1 MANQRNTRAQSEPL
15 PNLINHSRK
24 KVNSQSVFNA
34 SDIDE
39 NVNTKST
46 ICDDFNKELL
56 KHEIN
61 IDKWYHNLLIG
72 KYFNKDGTNLC
83 DDTIL
88 KRLSI
93 EYQKAIRIKN
103 IETMILIKT
112 ELMNHIPEQMFIHN
126 FFMGDIYNQNK
137 QQLNKLTPEISELSS
152 EYIEV
157 YSNAKQMID

>member
-1 MANQRNTRAQSEPL
+1 MSNQRNTKVQSQPL
-15 PNLINHSRK
+15 TNVVNQPRK
-24 KVNSQSVFNA
+24 KVNGQLVFTA

-39 NVNTKST
+39 SVNTKSI

-72 KYFNKDGTNLC
+72 KYFNKDGTNVC

-103 IETMILIKT
+103 IETMILIKN

-137 QQLNKLTPEISELSS
+137 QQLNNLTPEISELAS
-152 EYIEV
+152 EYREV
-157 YSNAKQMID
+157 YSNAKQMIE

>member
-1 MANQRNTRAQSEPL
+1 MSNQRNTKVQSQPL
-15 PNLINHSRK
+15 TNVVNQPRK
-24 KVNSQSVFNA
+24 KVNGQLVFTA

-39 NVNTKST
+39 SVNTKSI

-72 KYFNKDGTNLC
+72 KYFNKDGTNVC

-103 IETMILIKT
+103 IETMILIKN

-137 QQLNKLTPEISELSS
+137 QQLNNLTPEISELAS
-152 EYIEV
+152 EYREV
-157 YSNAKQMID
+157 YNNAKQMIE

>member
-1 MANQRNTRAQSEPL
+1 MFNQRNTKGQSQPL
-15 PNLINHSRK
+15 TNVVNQPRK
-24 KVNSQSVFNA
+24 KVNGQPVFNA

-39 NVNTKST
+39 NVNSKSV

-72 KYFNKDGTNLC
+72 KYFNKDGTNVC

-103 IETMILIKT
+103 IETMILIKN

-137 QQLNKLTPEISELSS
+137 QQLNNLTPEISELAS
-152 EYIEV
+152 EYREV
-157 YSNAKQMID
+157 YSNAKQMIE

>member
-1 MANQRNTRAQSEPL
+1 MSNQRNTKGQSQPL
-15 PNLINHSRK
+15 TNAVNQCRK
-24 KVNSQSVFNA
+24 KVNSQSACNA
-34 SDIDE
+34 VDIDD
-39 NVNTKST
+39 NVNTKSI

-72 KYFNKDGTNLC
+72 KYFNKDGTNVC

-103 IETMILIKT
+103 IETMILIKN

-137 QQLNKLTPEISELSS
+137 QQLNNITPEISELSI
-152 EYIEV
+152 EYREV

>member
-1 MANQRNTRAQSEPL
+1 MSNQRNTKVQSQPL
-15 PNLINHSRK
+15 TNVVNQPRK
-24 KVNSQSVFNA
+24 KVNGQLVFTA

-39 NVNTKST
+39 SVNTKSI

-72 KYFNKDGTNLC
+72 KYFNKDGTNVC

-103 IETMILIKT
+103 IETMILIKN

-137 QQLNKLTPEISELSS
+137 LQLNKITPEISELSS

-157 YSNAKQMID
+157 YSSAKQMID